1 MQLKSALIGPFRIF
15 FSVCLTRR
23 RVFGF
28 FLLVIFPS
36 LASNVLANMI
46 VYSMAHIQASLQ
58 GERAEYLAQAQK
70 KKQKKE
76 NAITNAVKRAI
87 KNSLS
92 LKRPKKGYILGPCI
106 T

>member
-1 MQLKSALIGPFRIF
+1 
-15 FSVCLTRR
+15 
-23 RVFGF
+23 
-28 FLLVIFPS
+28 
-36 LASNVLANMI
+36 
-46 VYSMAHIQASLQ
+46 MAHIQASLQ

-92 LKRPKKGYILGPCI
+92 LKRPKKGYIIGPCI
-106 T
+106 TWTLITFIFILLSDTSVKSAWKLKTVS